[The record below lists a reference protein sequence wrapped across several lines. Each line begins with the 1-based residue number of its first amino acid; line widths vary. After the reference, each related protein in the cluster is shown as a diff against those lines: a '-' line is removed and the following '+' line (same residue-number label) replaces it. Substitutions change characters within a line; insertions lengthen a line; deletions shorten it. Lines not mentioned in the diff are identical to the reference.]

1 MEKRMTILL
10 YEGKDSTPLE
20 FFISEFEKEF
30 LFKSDSV
37 TYNGIKFKI
46 NEFVF
51 DFLND
56 KYSGMNTVSLYCERI

>member
-37 TYNGIKFKI
+37 T
-46 NEFVF
+46 
-51 DFLND
+51 
-56 KYSGMNTVSLYCERI
+56 